1 MALEYYLHKPQRF
14 LLTLYIILDSSCKDN
29 IALLACYQCPQMAMY
44 QMRLLMPARF
54 DD

>member
-1 MALEYYLHKPQRF
+1 MALEYYLHKPQRVF
-14 LLTLYIILDSSCKDN
+14 YIILDSSRKDN

-44 QMRLLMPARF
+44 QMRLLMPARY